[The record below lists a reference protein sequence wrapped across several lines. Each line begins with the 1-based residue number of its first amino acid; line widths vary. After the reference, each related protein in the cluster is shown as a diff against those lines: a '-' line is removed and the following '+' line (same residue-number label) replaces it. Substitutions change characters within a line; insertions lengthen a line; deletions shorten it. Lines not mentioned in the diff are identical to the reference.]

1 MATTYF
7 PTGQLICL
15 HYSVHNFSTS
25 LVCRV
30 VTLWNLIPSFHFVF
44 FPFTSPLPLSLSLS
58 LSLSLCLSLSFS
70 HKLFFSLSVWIL
82 VFVDGMSSPLGLEVR
97 DPLVGRVAMKEQ
109 NMAQKSSFSGV
120 LGVLIKSGLRAGLL
134 IGTY

>member
-30 VTLWNLIPSFHFVF
+30 VTLWNLIPSFHSVF
-44 FPFTSPLPLSLSLS
+44 LPFTSPLPLSLFLS
-58 LSLSLCLSLSFS
+58 LSSS

-97 DPLVGRVAMKEQ
+97 GPLVGRVAMKEQ